1 MNGGCVWVS
10 MRFKILQALQVWDC
24 WVSSDNKCH
33 TLQLLRRKK
42 HCPRPWPALPIK
54 ASCLG
59 LCPVS
64 QARVEGREE
73 EPHHHLV
80 GRGVT
85 IPCPAAVCREGLLL
99 TQALSC
105 GKACSLAHTCVFGS
119 GAWTAPSFLIG
130 THRLSA
136 AERCVA
142 PTSCQTERRCN
153 VNSRV
158 NPRLE
163 FTLFTANFK
172 VTGVVARAQ
181 GQIPKTP
188 ISPRGLDLT
197 TSPLWP
203 SVSSSINADVVV
215 RN

>member
-1 MNGGCVWVS
+1 MACTSHQG
-10 MRFKILQALQVWDC
+10 
-24 WVSSDNKCH
+24 
-33 TLQLLRRKK
+33 QL
-42 HCPRPWPALPIK
+42 P
-54 ASCLG
+54 G
-59 LCPVS
+59 PVS
-64 QARVEGREE
+64 RESGKGGREGRGTPSPPGGE
-73 EPHHHLV
+73 
-80 GRGVT
+80 GRGGT